1 MTQSDLE
8 WPRTAKEIVWMT
20 QYDFRWVKST
30 SANPFWGPSDLDI
43 LIYTVTRWH
52 LRERPPYCVP
62 NDCLKTAWQLPGFC
76 LTTTLSYIWH
86 YNGKIHF
93 YALKGEIIDKT
104 KITCLWCCQQLGT
117 ANIFL
122 KCPFWKLH
130 NLKPR
135 LSSAQLRVRNARNA
149 FSFLSEMVHISRLWF
164 SWHGE
169 DKIKSLDVKTTRKWL
184 LAVHTIQKSHNMIR
198 AIYISCEP
206 EIVRRVTQ
214 IK

>member
-1 MTQSDLE
+1 MKYLTKWQE
-8 WPRTAKEIVWMT
+8 
-20 QYDFRWVKST
+20 QQKSQT
-30 SANPFWGPSDLDI
+30 
-43 LIYTVTRWH
+43 Y
-52 LRERPPYCVP
+52 
-62 NDCLKTAWQLPGFC
+62 
-76 LTTTLSYIWH
+76 
-86 YNGKIHF
+86 
-93 YALKGEIIDKT
+93 
-104 KITCLWCCQQLGT
+104 GT

-169 DKIKSLDVKTTRKWL
+169 DKIKSLDVKTTQKWL

-198 AIYISCEP
+198 AIYVPELWIWNCSSSYANQNKNNFMFANLAKHVNNQTNCHSAVEIFKKIWICLVYIFSCNTLK
-206 EIVRRVTQ
+206 VKGTQ
-214 IK
+214 TCQ